1 MQERS
6 NLKQQRSKGGFTLVE
21 IMLVIVIIGILAA
34 VAAPKLT
41 GNTKKAMIAKAKAE
55 MKGMKLAIELYEIDN
70 GAFPPSLEALMT
82 SPGTAVNWNGPYMDK
97 IPQDPWGKP
106 YIYSASGNNISLK
119 CAGPLGEGEISL

>member
-1 MQERS
+1 MQVAIQTPRHHA
-6 NLKQQRSKGGFTLVE
+6 KGGFTLVE

-55 MKGMKLAIELYEIDN
+55 MSNLKLAIDLYEIDN
-70 GAFPPSLEALMT
+70 GSYPPNLEALVT
-82 SPGTAVNWNGPYMDK
+82 KPAAAINWTKPYMEK

-106 YIYSASGNNISLK
+106 YIYSAGADSITLKSSG
-119 CAGPLGEGEISL
+119 PPGEGEISL